1 MMLAAKRKQ
10 TAETMTLLV
19 DAIISGGAYGP
30 LKDPAKA
37 INGFKRALKE
47 LF

>member
-1 MMLAAKRKQ
+1 MMLAAKRRQ

-19 DAIISGGAYGP
+19 DAIISGCAYGA

-37 INGFKRALKE
+37 VNGFKRALRE

>member
-1 MMLAAKRKQ
+1 MMLAAKRRQ
-10 TAETMTLLV
+10 TAQTMTLLV
-19 DAIISGGAYGP
+19 DAIVSGCAFGP